1 MSELMDKPVN
11 IATGVRLRDNGVL
24 ASEMVRQS
32 ITDGV
37 PSHVSHK
44 VTASQ
49 IGCTYLLQDYA
60 HTSRPQEHRDFASI
74 G

>member
-1 MSELMDKPVN
+1 MSEFIDKPFN

-37 PSHVSHK
+37 PSHISHK
-44 VTASQ
+44 VTASRL
-49 IGCTYLLQDYA
+49 GYTYLRQDYA
-60 HTSRPQEHRDFASI
+60 HTSRPREHCDFTSTD
-74 G
+74 